1 MVEWSR
7 GRPQWQQQALRIL
20 ARREPVGDDEIR
32 ALADLAERE
41 ASGVPTRINSL
52 QAEDFLGGT
61 DGQAVRLLSITEP
74 TSVNALTWSG
84 GVAFEPRGITL
95 VYGENGSGKSGY
107 ARILKK
113 VTRARHSTDVL
124 TNVFEPPAEQS
135 ARLSVSL
142 GSDEIELI
150 WPLDHP
156 DYLSRVSFYDAN
168 CAERYISTETEV
180 AYRPTPIALLDELVG
195 LSSKVRHQLEVRR
208 RSELHDTTDLPVLPK
223 GSRAAGFLA
232 SLSAETTPL
241 EIDIASETPA
251 NADGR
256 LASLHRRIST
266 LESQDLDEKRRQLSQ
281 LLQGLTDLMNH
292 ITWTRDLLSDARVA
306 AIAQARSDLSAARET
321 ADMASAAQFR
331 SLPIRGVGS
340 QTWMS
345 LWSAARRF
353 SSEVAYHGHEFPVLD
368 FDGERGR
375 CILCHQQLSDRA
387 AARLSAFNEFVA
399 ADSERIARE
408 AKDAFEMLARVPRTY
423 AIFNT
428 KIELALQRVD
438 TASKSTYSELRSELQ
453 ALEDRRCSLVKAVAD
468 DLVEIERLPPA
479 GELVAVKSL
488 VKEIK
493 RQLKDLNVDNHQAQL
508 VELRAE
514 EAEIHGRQTLR
525 DSRTAINRR
534 VEYLRKARL
543 LDEAIRLTNTHGIT
557 RKAAELTRS
566 HVSDVLKHHFSQ
578 ETLRLDLE
586 RVRLRDAGGG
596 RGNLKHRA
604 QLVGAVQ
611 PAPLRAVLSEGE
623 QTALGLA
630 GFLTEVESDF
640 TNSAVV
646 LDDPV
651 TSLDHVRRERVARRI
666 VELAMRRQVV
676 IFTHDVAF
684 VVDLKRAAESGSVA
698 VVERWVTKFQ
708 SHVGRVSDGGPWD
721 SRTVAQRI
729 DQLNQRLAQIRR
741 IYAEGDPTA
750 CQEAVRSWYQ
760 DLRLVWERAL
770 EEVVVGP
777 VLVRGRLELRPSN
790 LKVFVRFTDVDDQ
803 EFQSAFT
810 RCGDRGSHDRSS
822 ELNRPLPSVS
832 ELNDDLQ
839 FLSRWHDRVRRYA
852 R

>member
-1 MVEWSR
+1 M
-7 GRPQWQQQALRIL
+7 L
-20 ARREPVGDDEIR
+20 ARHEPVGDDEIC
-32 ALADLAERE
+32 ALADLAEQE
-41 ASGVPTRINSL
+41 ASGSSIRISPL
-52 QAEDFLGGT
+52 QPEDFMGGA
-61 DGQAVRLLSITEP
+61 DGQAVRLLAVTEP
-74 TSVNALTWSG
+74 RAVNALTRSG
-84 GVAFEPRGITL
+84 GVAFEPHGITL

-113 VTRARHSTDVL
+113 VTRARHSSDVL

-135 ARLSVSL
+135 ALLNVSL
-142 GSDEIELI
+142 GSDEIELT

-180 AYRPTPIALLDELVG
+180 AYRPTAIALLHELVG
-195 LSSKVRHQLEVRR
+195 LSGRVKHQLEVRR
-208 RSELHDTTDLPVLPK
+208 RSELLYKTDLPLLPE

-232 SLSAETTPL
+232 SLSAKTTPL
-241 EIDIASETPA
+241 EIDIASEIPA
-251 NADGR
+251 NADER
-256 LASLHRRIST
+256 LASLRRRINT

-281 LLQGLTDLMNH
+281 LLQGLTDLIEH
-292 ITWTRDLLSDARVA
+292 ITRTRDLLSDTKVA
-306 AIAQARSDLSAARET
+306 AIMQARSDLTVTREALDLASAARFE
-321 ADMASAAQFR
+321 
-331 SLPIRGVGS
+331 SLPISGVGS
-340 QTWMS
+340 QAWMS

-353 SSEVAYHGHEFPVLD
+353 SGEVAYHGREFPVLD
-368 FDGERGR
+368 VDGERGR
-375 CILCHQQLSDRA
+375 CVLCHQQLSDRA
-387 AARLSAFNEFVA
+387 AARLRAFDEFVV
-399 ADSERIARE
+399 ADAERIARQ
-408 AKDAFEMLARVPRTY
+408 AKDTFERLASIPRTY
-423 AIFNT
+423 TIFNT

-438 TASKSTYSELRSELQ
+438 TASTSTHAELRSELQ
-453 ALEDRRCSLVKAVAD
+453 ALEDRRCTLVRALAD
-468 DLVEIERLPPA
+468 GVVEIESLPSA
-479 GELVAVKSL
+479 GDLVAVEAL
-488 VKEIK
+488 VEATKQ
-493 RQLKDLNVDNHQAQL
+493 QLKDLKADNQQAQL
-508 VELRAE
+508 AELRAE
-514 EAEIHGRQTLR
+514 EAEIRGRQTLR
-525 DSRTAINRR
+525 DARTAIDRR
-534 VEYLRKARL
+534 VEYLKKSRL
-543 LDEAIRLTNTHGIT
+543 LDEAIRLTNTQGIT
-557 RKAAELTRS
+557 RRAAELTRS

-596 RGNLKHRA
+596 RGNLKHQA
-604 QLVGAVQ
+604 QLVGAIQ

-684 VVDLKRAAESGSVA
+684 VVDLKRAAEAGSVA
-698 VVERWVTKFQ
+698 VAERWVTKFQ

-741 IYAEGDPTA
+741 VYDEGDPTA
-750 CQEAVRSWYQ
+750 CHEAVRSWYQ

-832 ELNDDLQ
+832 ELNEDLE
-839 FLSRWHDRVRRYA
+839 LLRSWHDRVRRYA